1 MDFTL
6 IMPSFQWADPYF
18 QLDTPPP
25 HLGTT
30 SHTWTEFSRQAGLS
44 AKVNIRLKVIVMNQI
59 EINVKVMVN
68 VKVQVKL
75 TVEVMFKDINAI
87 VQIKA

>member
-1 MDFTL
+1 MD
-6 IMPSFQWADPYF
+6 
-18 QLDTPPP
+18 
-25 HLGTT
+25 
-30 SHTWTEFSRQAGLS
+30 
-44 AKVNIRLKVIVMNQI
+44 QI
-59 EINVKVMVN
+59 EVNVKVMVN